1 MFCIMKPRILLL
13 CTAGLSIACLAAELA
28 DPLKLPAVAKAY
40 DFKADV
46 QEVLETRCVRC
57 HNGEKTKGELRLDT
71 ISEAKAGGEHFPTR
85 AIVPENSEESSIIHL
100 TARLVEEL
108 EMPPE
113 NEGEPLSREE
123 IGKLRAWIDAG
134 APWPEGLQLKARKPA
149 KADKP
154 ADAVKPAAK

>member
-1 MFCIMKPRILLL
+1 MKPRILTFSLV
-13 CTAGLSIACLAAELA
+13 GLSIACLAAELA
-28 DPLKLPAVAKAY
+28 DPAKLPAAAKEY
-40 DFKADV
+40 DFKTDV
-46 QEVLETRCVRC
+46 QEILETRCVRC
-57 HNGEKTKGELRLDT
+57 HSGEKAEGELRLDT
-71 ISEAKAGGEHFPTR
+71 LSEAKAGGENFPTR

-113 NEGEPLSREE
+113 DKGEPLSREE

-149 KADKP
+149 KAKKP
-154 ADAVKPAAK
+154 ADTAKPETK